1 MFKDGEEADS
11 PRVLRATKTRFPTE
25 YNELTF
31 NLVTNCQDHKN
42 ILGYDDRIWF
52 QHSIARPLA
61 DGERLSAK
69 QRKKDEKQW
78 EAHLELC
85 EALKNQ
91 IRSDPNHST
100 THYVR
105 MSTAKGGVAGSQ
117 PRKEK
122 AIQHLIGEGIVEQ
135 FELSQAK
142 GSGSAKYVLKV
153 NEQLITNNKLDNLE
167 EIPF

>member
-1 MFKDGEEADS
+1 
-11 PRVLRATKTRFPTE
+11 
-25 YNELTF
+25 
-31 NLVTNCQDHKN
+31 
-42 ILGYDDRIWF
+42 
-52 QHSIARPLA
+52 
-61 DGERLSAK
+61 
-69 QRKKDEKQW
+69 
-78 EAHLELC
+78 
-85 EALKNQ
+85 
-91 IRSDPNHST
+91 
-100 THYVR
+100 

>member
-11 PRVLRATKTRFPTE
+11 PRILRATKTRFPTE
-25 YNELTF
+25 FNELTF
-31 NLVTNCQDHKN
+31 NLVTNCQDHKD
-42 ILGYDDRIWF
+42 ILGYDNRVWF

-91 IRSDPNHST
+91 IRSDPDHAIT
-100 THYVR
+100 YYTR

-117 PRKEK
+117 QRKEK
-122 AIQHLIGEGIVEQ
+122 AINHLIGENIVEQ
-135 FELSQAK
+135 FQLPNASRN
-142 GSGSAKYVLKV
+142 AKYGLRV
-153 NEQLITNNKLDNLE
+153 NEQQITNNELDNLE